1 VPRAALL
8 DVDGTLVDSNY
19 QHALAWYRAFRRSGI
34 VLPLWRI
41 HRHVGM
47 GGDQLV
53 PALVGERVDEER
65 GEEIRGLRGEEFQR
79 LADEIEPLEGSRELI
94 ADLKER
100 GLTVVLASSAPQAE
114 LDRYLELLD
123 ARDLADCWTTDD
135 DVESTKPEPDLVRAA
150 LEKAGTEDALM
161 VGDTPWDIEAAR
173 KAGIETVCVITGGFS
188 EQELREAG
196 AAAVYESVADLR
208 RKLDSPPFGA

>member
-1 VPRAALL
+1 MARAALL

-19 QHALAWYRAFRRSGI
+19 QHALAWYRAFRQSGI

-53 PALVGERVDEER
+53 PALAGEDVDETR
-65 GEEIRGLRGEEFQR
+65 GDEIRELRGQAYAE
-79 LADEIEPLEGSRELI
+79 LIDEIEPLEGARELI
-94 ADLKER
+94 ADLKGR
-100 GLTVVLASSAPQAE
+100 GLTVILASSSPQDE
-114 LDRYLELLD
+114 LDRYLDLLD
-123 ARDLADCWTTDD
+123 ARELADGWTTDD
-135 DVESTKPEPDLVRAA
+135 DVQATKPEPDLVQAA
-150 LEKAGTEDALM
+150 LEKAGTDDGLM

-173 KAGIETVCVITGGFS
+173 KAGLETVCLVTGGFS

-196 AAAVYESVADLR
+196 AAAVFESVGDLR
-208 RKLDSPPFGA
+208 RQLDGILA

>member
-1 VPRAALL
+1 VARAALL

-53 PALVGERVDEER
+53 PALAGKEVDESR
-65 GEEIRGLRGEEFQR
+65 GDEIRELRGEAYAE
-79 LADEIEPLEGSRELI
+79 LIDEVEPLEGSRELI

-100 GLTVVLASSAPQAE
+100 GLTVLLASSAPQDE

-123 ARDLADCWTTDD
+123 ARELADGWTTDD
-135 DVESTKPEPDLVRAA
+135 DVEATKPEPDLVRAA
-150 LEKAGTEDALM
+150 LEKAGTDDAVM

-173 KAGIETVCVITGGFS
+173 RAGVDTVCVITGGFS
-188 EQELREAG
+188 EQELRDAG
-196 AAAVYESVADLR
+196 AAGVYESVEDLR
-208 RKLDSPPFGA
+208 RHLDDVLA